1 MQQKTFFWY
10 LKAPLRFLYKL
21 YFLLVFFLLAFLLY
35 PLFFFLL
42 RSKKNVHKA
51 FQLKRLWA
59 RVLCALTF
67 VKVNITGKENL
78 IQTPCVICANHA
90 SYLDIVVMFVV
101 MPHTFLFL
109 GKAELLKW
117 PIIRIFFRNMDIPVD
132 RSNGFKAR
140 ESIELTKQAVREGFS
155 IAIFPEGLI
164 PVENIPKMKPFKRG
178 AFLLAVSQQV
188 PIQPISFAT
197 NWRLFATESDPFGAG
212 SPGVSKA
219 VIHPAISTSNFS
231 EKDIPE
237 LMQMTFETI
246 QKGIDYPNKSQNK

>member
-1 MQQKTFFWY
+1 MQQKTLFWY
-10 LKAPLRFLYKL
+10 LTAPLRFLYKM

-51 FQLKRLWA
+51 FKLKRLWA
-59 RVLCALTF
+59 RVLCGLTF
-67 VKVNITGKENL
+67 VKVRITGKENL

-109 GKAELLKW
+109 GKAELLQW

-132 RSNGFKAR
+132 RSNSFKAR
-140 ESIELTKQAVREGFS
+140 ESIELTKQAVQEGFS

-164 PVENIPKMKPFKRG
+164 PVENVPKMKPFKRG
-178 AFLLAVSQQV
+178 AFVLAMTQEV
-188 PIQPISFAT
+188 PILPITFST
-197 NWRLFATESDPFGAG
+197 NWKLFATESHPFGAG
-212 SPGVSKA
+212 CPGVSK
-219 VIHPAISTSNFS
+219 VIIHPTISTKGMEES
-231 EKDIPE
+231 
-237 LMQMTFETI
+237 QMMSLIKKTFDTI
-246 QKGIDYPNKSQNK
+246 ESGIE